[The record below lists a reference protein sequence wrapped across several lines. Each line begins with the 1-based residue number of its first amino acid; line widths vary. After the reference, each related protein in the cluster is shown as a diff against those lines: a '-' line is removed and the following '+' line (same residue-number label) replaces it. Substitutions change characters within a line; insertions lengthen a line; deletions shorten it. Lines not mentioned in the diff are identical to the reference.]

1 MRFNT
6 ILLLIGFG
14 MPLTLHA
21 APITGTTTGTTA
33 VSQTMPTISQ
43 SNIKEDREIIKNL
56 DILEDMDM
64 YEHMEMYEYMNVF
77 EQEDEK

>member
-1 MRFNT
+1 MRFNAL
-6 ILLLIGFG
+6 LLLIGFG

-21 APITGTTTGTTA
+21 APVTGTTA
-33 VSQTMPTISQ
+33 ASQTVPTLSQ
-43 SNIKEDREIIKNL
+43 GSTREDREIIKDL

-77 EQEDEK
+77 EQGDEK